1 MSNSNYYIAVSKV
14 VNEPLK
20 LITSSFTFDDP
31 VPFTIYIPA
40 YRYEDRY
47 NELKQD
53 EYVLLRGQKD
63 DTFNT
68 LATWVGKYTKDGRKI
83 LYADDQLMAAAMLAI
98 TNKDRVYI
106 TNQVDNTNLSR
117 FYRFNYR
124 MTQQETHLNFNK
136 SKKPHKLQLLS
147 IDMVNRT
154 DLDNFED
161 LLTQV
166 RIANL
171 IYRYLARQVKRH
183 PNKLL
188 TDVIAQDK
196 LLQQQLSV
204 VESGQCSEYRC
215 HHRKQ

>member
-1 MSNSNYYIAVSKV
+1 MSHNNYYISVSKV
-14 VNEPLK
+14 VNEPSI

-31 VPFTIYIPA
+31 VPFTIFIPA
-40 YRYEDRY
+40 YSYEDCY

-53 EYVLLRGQKD
+53 QYVLLRGQKD
-63 DTFNT
+63 DTFNA
-68 LATWVGKYTKDGRKI
+68 LATWVGEYTKDGRKI

-106 TNQVDNTNLSR
+106 TNQVDNTNLAR

-124 MTQQETHLNFNK
+124 MTQQATHLNFNK

-147 IDMVNRT
+147 IDMVNRD

-171 IYRYLARQVKRH
+171 IYRYLARQVRRH
-183 PNKLL
+183 PHKLL
-188 TDVIAQDK
+188 TEVIAQDK
-196 LLQQQLSV
+196 LLQQQLAV
-204 VESGQCSEYRC
+204 VETGQCDQYRC
-215 HHRKQ
+215 RRHK